1 MKVFTILFVLFMLL
15 LAPALLS
22 FAIREVPLKSQGA
35 LVNRHKIYGD
45 IVARQEFVS
54 PKNGLSAIAVTI
66 RNFNLMNK
74 KDMTLSV
81 FSDNKILR
89 QATVN
94 GANIPDG
101 ALVKFK
107 FDSIF
112 DSSGKRFTLTLSSPD
127 SLSGEAFE
135 MYFGEDNK
143 TIAFSDYYKTSNKA
157 ELIGEIYKSFFA
169 RVFADRVFAG
179 FYLALIF
186 GTAFYLRVKKPI

>member
-1 MKVFTILFVLFMLL
+1 MKAFTILFVLFMLL

-35 LVNRHKIYGD
+35 LVNRHKVYGD

-54 PKNGLSAIAVTI
+54 QKNYLSAIAVTI

-89 QATVN
+89 QTSVN

-107 FDSIF
+107 FDAIA
-112 DSSGKRFTLTLSSPD
+112 DSSGKKYILTLSSPG
-127 SLSGEAFE
+127 SASGEAFE
-135 MYFGEDNK
+135 MYYGGDNK
-143 TIAFSDYYKTSNKA
+143 TIAFSDYYKTANRL
-157 ELIGEIYKSFFA
+157 ELIGEIYKSFLA
-169 RVFADRVFAG
+169 RFFADRVFARS
-179 FYLALIF
+179 I
-186 GTAFYLRVKKPI
+186 